1 MILSIP
7 LQATPN
13 QRLSLALGGRD
24 ITLRLRTLHER
35 LYLSVYEGS
44 RPLAL
49 TRLCH
54 NRLPLAAA
62 GGIFYFD
69 DAHGSLNPHWQ
80 GLGSRFRL
88 LWSAP

>member
-13 QRLSLALGGRD
+13 QRLS
-24 ITLRLRTLHER
+24 
-35 LYLSVYEGS
+35 
-44 RPLAL
+44 PLP
-49 TRLCH
+49 RLCH
-54 NRLPLAAA
+54 NRVPLAAA